1 MKQVPV
7 LTTDEQAE
15 AVLDQDLSDLYFT
28 QFRDINWEAEPK
40 SARIT
45 MRLPQ
50 SLMTALKARAAQ
62 RGIPYQ
68 RLIREVIERS
78 LQK

>member
-1 MKQVPV
+1 MHVA
-7 LTTDEQAE
+7 LT
-15 AVLDQDLSDLYFT
+15 
-28 QFRDINWEAEPK
+28 K

-50 SLMTALKARAAQ
+50 SLMTALIARAAQ
-62 RGIPYQ
+62 Q